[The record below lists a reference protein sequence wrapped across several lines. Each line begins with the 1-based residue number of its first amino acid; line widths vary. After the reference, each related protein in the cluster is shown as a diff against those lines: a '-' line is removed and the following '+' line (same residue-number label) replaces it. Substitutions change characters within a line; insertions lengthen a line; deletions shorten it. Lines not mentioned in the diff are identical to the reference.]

1 MSVNSMVH
9 DLSRLQRSP
18 PLDTNSG
25 DGRQQSAAFRG
36 ASHALSLAVPAKN
49 LPKASVGTNGA
60 VVAATS
66 AGMGIRRQAVH
77 LAEEA
82 TANGQNEGR
91 HPTRTPGRSGVSKKD
106 GNPPEQSPSYA
117 TTLHATSNSTPA
129 SMQKSIGLTSNSQQP
144 LSLQTPMKNGAKAVS
159 RSTDEAVVGATSSLV
174 SLFESKHNAKKD
186 VPTTHSV
193 RYVTKPASAIA
204 SPIPIKPPKWP
215 ALYTT
220 DSISKYPFGIDS
232 EKGLTAS
239 DPSSTIE
246 TDAAAAA
253 AKSIGPTQERTTRSS
268 ESAHCTL
275 LPCTVLVPLAPRRSG
290 ARAPLEASLE
300 NGKNISRTSL
310 GSAPLAVPQAKL
322 TEPGSASRTPQSDPA
337 FLSAKLSSALPS
349 RPLLPV
355 GSIGSFE
362 MKVST
367 LADTIV
373 AASLASSRAPSPTK
387 TPPPPPPRRHR
398 SHSLFRIHH
407 SQGQMSRTPSP
418 AKAMRQTMRE
428 PLPSDIDIEY
438 SKRSISMR
446 KHPHKHHEG
455 DRKRYRATVTE
466 KERRRYDGVWAA
478 NKGLWMDANSSDNVL
493 NLVVRDIW
501 SRSRLPDDVLGDIWD
516 LVSIH
521 GGDRLNRS
529 EFIVGM
535 WLIDQRLKG
544 RKLPFVVS
552 ESLWNS
558 VRLLHG
564 VKALWHGH

>member
-1 MSVNSMVH
+1 MVH

-25 DGRQQSAAFRG
+25 DGRQQSTAFRG
-36 ASHALSLAVPAKN
+36 ASHAVSLAVPAKN

-60 VVAATS
+60 LVAATS

-82 TANGQNEGR
+82 TANGPKDGR
-91 HPTRTPGRSGVSKKD
+91 HPTRTPGRSGLSKKN
-106 GNPPEQSPSYA
+106 GSPPEQSPSYA
-117 TTLHATSNSTPA
+117 ATLHATSKSTPA
-129 SMQKSIGLTSNSQQP
+129 SMQKSIDLISNSQQP
-144 LSLQTPMKNGAKAVS
+144 FPLQTLMKTGAKAVS

-193 RYVTKPASAIA
+193 RYVAKPASAIA
-204 SPIPIKPPKWP
+204 SPTPIKPPKWL
-215 ALYTT
+215 ALSTT
-220 DSISKYPFGIDS
+220 DSLSKYPFGIDS
-232 EKGLTAS
+232 AKGLTAS
-239 DPSSTIE
+239 DPSNTIE
-246 TDAAAAA
+246 TGAAAAA

-275 LPCTVLVPLAPRRSG
+275 TPRIVPVPLAQRRSG

-300 NGKNISRTSL
+300 NGKNISRNSL

-322 TEPGSASRTPQSDPA
+322 TEPGSASQTLQSDPA
-337 FLSAKLSSALPS
+337 FLSAKPSSALPS

-387 TPPPPPPRRHR
+387 MPPPPPRRHR
-398 SHSLFRIHH
+398 SHSLFRNHH
-407 SQGQMSRTPSP
+407 SQGQKPRTPSP

-428 PLPSDIDIEY
+428 PLPSDVDIEY
-438 SKRSISMR
+438 NKRSISMR
-446 KHPHKHHEG
+446 KHPHNHHEG
-455 DRKRYRATVTE
+455 DRKIYRATVTE
-466 KERRRYDGVWAA
+466 RERRRYDGVWAA
-478 NKGLWMDANSSDNVL
+478 NKGLWMDASSSDNVL

-516 LVSIH
+516 LVNIH
-521 GGDRLNRS
+521 GGDRLNRG

-564 VKALWHGH
+564 VKAISHGH

>member
-1 MSVNSMVH
+1 MVH

-25 DGRQQSAAFRG
+25 DRRQHSTTFRG
-36 ASHALSLAVPAKN
+36 ASHAVSLAVPARS

-60 VVAATS
+60 LVAATS

-82 TANGQNEGR
+82 TANGRKEGR
-91 HPTRTPGRSGVSKKD
+91 HPTRTPGRSGLSKKD
-106 GNPPEQSPSYA
+106 GSPPEQSPSYA
-117 TTLHATSNSTPA
+117 ATLHATSKSTPA
-129 SMQKSIGLTSNSQQP
+129 SMQKSIDLTSNSQQP
-144 LSLQTPMKNGAKAVS
+144 FPLQTLMKNGAKAVS
-159 RSTDEAVVGATSSLV
+159 RSTDEAVAGATSSLV
-174 SLFESKHNAKKD
+174 SLFESKHNANKD

-193 RYVTKPASAIA
+193 RYMAKPASAIA
-204 SPIPIKPPKWP
+204 SPTPIQPPKWP
-215 ALYTT
+215 ALSTI
-220 DSISKYPFGIDS
+220 DSLSKYPFGIDS
-232 EKGLTAS
+232 AKGLTAS

-246 TDAAAAA
+246 TGAAAAA
-253 AKSIGPTQERTTRSS
+253 AKSIGPTQDCTTRSS
-268 ESAHCTL
+268 GSAHCTL
-275 LPCTVLVPLAPRRSG
+275 TPRTVPVPLAQRRSE

-300 NGKNISRTSL
+300 NGKNISRISL

-322 TEPGSASRTPQSDPA
+322 TEPGSASQTLQSDPA
-337 FLSAKLSSALPS
+337 FLSAKPSSALPS

-355 GSIGSFE
+355 GSIRSFE

-387 TPPPPPPRRHR
+387 TPPPPPRRHR

-407 SQGQMSRTPSP
+407 SQRQMSRTPSP

-428 PLPSDIDIEY
+428 PLPSDVDIEY
-438 SKRSISMR
+438 NKRSISMR
-446 KHPHKHHEG
+446 KHPHNHHEG

-466 KERRRYDGVWAA
+466 RERRRYDGVWAA
-478 NKGLWMDANSSDNVL
+478 NKGLWMDASSSDNVL

-516 LVSIH
+516 LVNIH

-564 VKALWHGH
+564 VKAILHGH